1 MRIQHPLE
9 VVVVDYLEFE
19 AKMEMTKTRYMQ
31 DDDGQMDVRWI
42 PERITV
48 KLIYV

>member
-19 AKMEMTKTRYMQ
+19 ANMEMTLARDMQ
-31 DDDGQMDVRWI
+31 DDDGQMDVWLI

-48 KLIYV
+48 KLI

>member
-19 AKMEMTKTRYMQ
+19 ANVEMTKARDMQ
-31 DDDGQMDVRWI
+31 DNWGGYDEKRETDLVW
-42 PERITV
+42 TC
-48 KLIYV
+48 

>member
-9 VVVVDYLEFE
+9 VVVVDYLKFE